1 MDNNLQIFSN
11 EEFGYIRTIEIDGEP
26 WMVGKDICQ
35 IFGDKNHNRS
45 LSRID
50 YEDKREEE
58 LTDSLGRKQKAIFI
72 NESGLYAL
80 LFSMQPQRAHND
92 GVSNEYPTET
102 QERIEKLHR
111 FKHWVTSEVLPA
123 IRKTGRYIGNNAASR
138 LRNATLPEI
147 TAFLHETS
155 SFLREMDKVMREQ
168 NSRPSD
174 IAKEF
179 KRICD
184 QFGVIQLSDDFVKE
198 VVVDND
204 RYRFYTLEEMGITS
218 D

>member
-1 MDNNLQIFSN
+1 MENNLQIFSN
-11 EEFGYIRTIEIDGEP
+11 EEFGYVRTIEIDGEP
-26 WMVGKDICQ
+26 WMVGKDVAKALGYENTRDAIAKHVDEE
-35 IFGDKNHNRS
+35 DKNS
-45 LSRID
+45 V
-50 YEDKREEE
+50 
-58 LTDSLGRKQKAIFI
+58 AIHDGNKGNPNMTII
-72 NESGLYAL
+72 NESGMYSLV
-80 LFSMQPQRAHND
+80 FGS
-92 GVSNEYPTET
+92 
-102 QERIEKLHR
+102 KLPSAKR

-138 LRNATLPEI
+138 LKNATLPEI

-168 NSRPSD
+168 NSNPSD

-179 KRICD
+179 KHICD

-198 VVVDND
+198 VVVDDD
-204 RYRFYTLEEMGITS
+204 RYRFYTLEEMGIDS